1 MALFKGLVMGRIV
14 RVRTASGDYPA
25 IVTRVL
31 DATTGL
37 INAQVF
43 YTRLIVSWEKIAY
56 SEEKAVGY
64 WHWPP
69 RDE

>member
-37 INAQVF
+37 INVQVF

-56 SEEKAVGY
+56 SEEKAVGA

-69 RDE
+69 REE